1 MTWLKVAQ
9 ALGLRA
15 SDRLT
20 LRPLYEAPP
29 APRQT
34 AASDA
39 YTVRGKDGIC
49 RTLTLDREAAERI
62 EKEQRRGR
70 LETGTPGR

>member
-1 MTWLKVAQ
+1 MWLEAAQ
-9 ALGLRA
+9 ACGLRA

-34 AASDA
+34 ATSDA
-39 YTVRGKDGIC
+39 YTVRGKGGG
-49 RTLTLDREAAERI
+49 RTLTLDRQAVECIHRL
-62 EKEQRRGR
+62 RR
-70 LETGTPGR
+70 